1 MEPVNIFVIALYI
14 ILGIVFGIKYLIS
27 RINLKKELEKS
38 NRSITGNDIIV
49 STPFYLIRS
58 QYFPDDLKYN
68 AFFINA
74 NMEEAFNI
82 FIKLI
87 PSIIET
93 LTKADKRILSL
104 KPWIEDSATSEEE
117 LREEITKIDNILDE
131 LIKVSHSMIEKLEEV
146 ITKDRSDPSPV
157 WMDPEMIQVYTQ
169 MVNTLTEL
177 TNNHSIINFEI
188 HNQLAPKYP
197 ELVEPFRII
206 AGKITYIF
214 FISLISYSSKLDENL
229 FAYNHKSYKQ

>member
-1 MEPVNIFVIALYI
+1 MTDPFNIFVFSLYV
-14 ILGIVFGIKYLIS
+14 ILGIVFAVKYVIS
-27 RINLKKELEKS
+27 KINLKREIRKS
-38 NRSITGNDIIV
+38 KPSNNTIMV

-58 QYFPDDLKYN
+58 QYFPDDLTYN

-74 NMEEAFNI
+74 HMEEAFNM

-93 LTKADKRILSL
+93 LTKADKRILTL
-104 KPWIEDSATSEEE
+104 KPLIEDTTTSEEE
-117 LREEITKIDNILDE
+117 IREEITRIDHILDE

-146 ITKDRSDPSPV
+146 ITKDRSDPSPT
-157 WMDPEMIQVYTQ
+157 WMDPEVIQVYTE

-188 HNQLAPKYP
+188 HNKLAPKYP
-197 ELVEPFRII
+197 DLVEPFRII

-229 FAYNHKSYKQ
+229 FAYNHKSSKQ